1 MRFDFSLPM
10 RILKNDALAE
20 ILCILQFQQVNI
32 TANDLIFAVN
42 GVQLT
47 QSNRSSEQGQT

>member
-1 MRFDFSLPM
+1 M

-20 ILCILQFQQVNI
+20 ILCIIQFQQANI
-32 TANDLIFAVN
+32 TANDLVFAVN

-47 QSNRSSEQGQT
+47 QSNRTSEQGQT